1 MRCAA
6 CVCLLKCRFKW
17 CGVQFLLR
25 RIAATVC
32 VYVLNVFVIRILWAW
47 MENAWVFWMF
57 SFSSLCLCVDSIS
70 VCSQTVISVAQEKNP
85 KHLRWYAS
93 HWWVQLNLASA
104 LPHETCFFLLARW
117 FFPYIR
123 LLHNYQDI
131 KRLWVFVLFCNCV
144 SHFVAFSVYP
154 FHTIAIM
161 TFTNFRVHIQT
172 NAMYSTNTCSFSI

>member
-1 MRCAA
+1 MCWMFLSYEFCEHEWKMRGCFECFLFHR
-6 CVCLLKCRFKW
+6 CVCVWIRSAY
-17 CGVQFLLR
+17 VR
-25 RIAATVC
+25 RQ
-32 VYVLNVFVIRILWAW
+32 
-47 MENAWVFWMF
+47 
-57 SFSSLCLCVDSIS
+57 SSLSHRKKTQNTCVDMHRIGGYNWIWLLHFLMRL
-70 VCSQTVISVAQEKNP
+70 V
-85 KHLRWYAS
+85 
-93 HWWVQLNLASA
+93 
-104 LPHETCFFLLARW
+104 FFLLARW